1 MPKKNGAQ
9 LAAINYNKAV
19 PHVYEEL
26 KDWLAERDVE
36 LVLAE
41 CKSEGEALAAA
52 AAAEIFIAYKFQ
64 MTRKILTG
72 LPNLRLLISSSIGYD
87 HIDVQA
93 ATDCGIVV
101 TNPATHCVEDVA
113 EINLGLVLALA
124 RKLCILA
131 KASGQ
136 GKWRPDIQP
145 VHRFCNLTVGIVG
158 FGKIGR
164 AFAWRV
170 KALGF
175 KVLACSGS
183 VPPEEIVKQG
193 IEPVSY
199 DELLRR
205 SDFVSLHLALTDRTR
220 HRLGVEQLKLM
231 KPTAFVIN
239 TSRGG
244 LIDEPALIK
253 ALQEGWISGAGLDVL
268 ETEPPDRNNALLTM
282 DNVIVTAHSAANTAE
297 APQAWIDEWKQI
309 IDEYLSGLWPINVLN
324 PDVKPTA
331 PLKKKT

>member
-1 MPKKNGAQ
+1 MPKNHRVK

-19 PHVYEEL
+19 MWVYEGLE
-26 KDWLAERDVE
+26 KWLAERDVE

-41 CKSEGEALAAA
+41 CKTEEEAIAAA
-52 AAAEIFIAYKFQ
+52 ATAEMFIAYKFQ
-64 MTRKILTG
+64 VTRRVLSA
-72 LPNLRLLISSSIGYD
+72 LPNLKLLISSSIGYD

-101 TNPATHCVEDVA
+101 TNPATHCVEDVV

-131 KASGQ
+131 KASRQ

-145 VHRFCNLTVGIVG
+145 IHRFCNLTVGIAG

-175 KVLACSGS
+175 RVLACSKS
-183 VPPEEIVKQG
+183 VPPEEIEKQG
-193 IEPVSY
+193 IEPVGF
-199 DELLRR
+199 EEMLRR
-205 SDFVSLHLALTDRTR
+205 SDFVSLHLALNDRTR
-220 HRLGVEQLKLM
+220 HSLGEDQLKLM
-231 KPTAFVIN
+231 KPTAYIIN

-253 ALQEGWISGAGLDVL
+253 ALQEGWIAGAGLDVL
-268 ETEPPDRNNALLTM
+268 ETEPPDRKNPLLNM
-282 DNVIVTAHSAANTAE
+282 DNVIMTAHSAANTVE
-297 APQAWIDEWKQI
+297 APQAWVSEWKQI
-309 IDEYLSGLWPINVLN
+309 IEEYLSGLWPINVLN
-324 PDVKPTA
+324 PEVKPKA
-331 PLKKKT
+331 KLKEKS